1 MCFPCTNQMTE
12 YALQK
17 ILTVVHS
24 YTFKAKITTSGALTP
39 SELRGYSSYHSP
51 FEIGD
56 SFPVVRLFVQ
66 V

>member
-1 MCFPCTNQMTE
+1 MLSLYQSDDRIHCRSE
-12 YALQK
+12 L
-17 ILTVVHS
+17 LVVHS
-24 YTFKAKITTSGALTP
+24 YAFKYKITTTGALTP
-39 SELRGYSSYHSP
+39 SELRGSGSYHSP